1 MVEEDTT
8 QAIAIGTAAEI
19 TVTENLVIDEAI
31 EIEIVETETETVVIE
46 TEITVLSQVDAN
58 TKAEA
63 TIEKKKKMKITR
75 TQHYIKMLQLK
86 MTICLKSSSS
96 SSREK
101 GSSFLCNC
109 QIPYYFWRFFIQKLC
124 MSELLFFH
132 WEYSLLLHFS
142 FPTSDFFHKSQNKE
156 ENLFKFF
163 KLKKVQIFFFF

>member
-63 TIEKKKKMKITR
+63 TIEKKNENYENTLHKNA
-75 TQHYIKMLQLK
+75 
-86 MTICLKSSSS
+86 TI
-96 SSREK
+96 
-101 GSSFLCNC
+101 
-109 QIPYYFWRFFIQKLC
+109 
-124 MSELLFFH
+124 
-132 WEYSLLLHFS
+132 
-142 FPTSDFFHKSQNKE
+142 
-156 ENLFKFF
+156 ENDHLP
-163 KLKKVQIFFFF
+163 QIFFFVVEREGKFFFM